1 MKTKLLILSFILP
14 FMAVS
19 QVLDTIRV
27 PSDKFIML
35 HFPAKIEFKQIS
47 ASIDDKIGIKMEA
60 ENIFLQFVD
69 KKVPETNIMI
79 KTIDGNFY
87 SFIMKYDED
96 PKKLNYFFST
106 ADALNSEG
114 SKKTKSVD
122 PVIDVS
128 SKKNKGKS
136 NKEVTEISGD
146 IGTNLLNE
154 KGYLKSRN
162 VITKKN
168 IKTVL
173 KGIYTNEDKMYF
185 LFNIKNTGNIVYDI
199 DMFSFFV
206 SNQKNMESSTEQS
219 TEVYPISIENKF
231 YSLKAEDK
239 NILFVFKK
247 FTIDEDKILKFEIV
261 EKNGDR
267 SITFPILPTQIDSA
281 RKINN

>member
-47 ASIDDKIGIKMEA
+47 ASIEDKIGIKMEA

-114 SKKTKSVD
+114 AKKTKSVD
-122 PVIDVS
+122 PIIDVS
-128 SKKNKGKS
+128 FKKNKGKS

-146 IGTNLLNE
+146 IGTNLLN
-154 KGYLKSRN
+154 
-162 VITKKN
+162 
-168 IKTVL
+168 
-173 KGIYTNEDKMYF
+173 
-185 LFNIKNTGNIVYDI
+185 
-199 DMFSFFV
+199 
-206 SNQKNMESSTEQS
+206 
-219 TEVYPISIENKF
+219 
-231 YSLKAEDK
+231 
-239 NILFVFKK
+239 
-247 FTIDEDKILKFEIV
+247 
-261 EKNGDR
+261 
-267 SITFPILPTQIDSA
+267 
-281 RKINN
+281 